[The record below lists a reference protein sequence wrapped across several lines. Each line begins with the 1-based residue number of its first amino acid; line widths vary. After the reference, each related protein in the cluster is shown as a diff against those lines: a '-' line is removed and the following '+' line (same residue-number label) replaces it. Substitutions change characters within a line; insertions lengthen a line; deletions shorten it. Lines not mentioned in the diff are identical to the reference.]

1 MRKILLASVATL
13 GAVGWAGLA
22 AAQSPDMAQAQGQF
36 VAKPLPY
43 GAAGANNNN
52 NYQATMTPPGTAMA
66 TGGQIAVSAGF
77 MATPSPGTIVIH
89 LGGKV
94 DAEIQSNWTSID
106 TYSGTTTPLGTLNA
120 TTGVTTAGKGV
131 SYTDKVQ
138 PVGIGSF
145 MRLYPG
151 VDGMAANGLRYGAS
165 VEIRQNFM
173 SGNSYSPALTGSTA
187 SAIPSA
193 ANTIGSG
200 ASSASGESS
209 AQTLFVRRAFA
220 YLAGDQWGLVRIGMT
235 DGVLGLFDN
244 CIFTAQCWDYGV
256 GNLNGGASEQMM
268 PSNLPPTFVW
278 LSQAGAEYDNDK
290 IVYLS
295 PQFFGFDFGIQYAPS
310 MGNDYNESA
319 GSSPLQAA
327 PCGAAVA
334 VTATG
339 VSGCELQS
347 SGAVDGSRWLN
358 QVAIGARYQGSFNG
372 FEPKAYVMYET
383 AGKVDYTGALPAF
396 TPGIASS
403 ANNNRKFDNLNFVS
417 AGIAA
422 SYAGF
427 TFSADY
433 IGGAINNQLS
443 MRPTGGAS
451 MSAPLFGLKY
461 TSGPLTV
468 GTAIGTATFQGANQL
483 VGVSQRRG
491 NYLAV
496 GGYYVIAPGM
506 AIVAEYEY
514 LSQHQGD
521 ENLALGTIGGSA
533 YNDIKGQGVL
543 LGTVVNW

>member
-13 GAVGWAGLA
+13 GAVSWAGLA

-66 TGGQIAVSAGF
+66 TGGQIAVAAGF
-77 MATPSPGTIVIH
+77 MATPTPGTIVIH

-94 DAEIQSNWTSID
+94 DAEVQANWTSID
-106 TYSGTTTPLGTLNA
+106 TYSGVTTPIGKLTATGT
-120 TTGVTTAGKGV
+120 TTAGVGV
-131 SYTDKVQ
+131 PYTDKIQ
-138 PVGIGSF
+138 PIGIGSF

-173 SGNSYSPALTGSTA
+173 SGNSYSPALTGSTS
-187 SAIPSA
+187 SAIPSG
-193 ANTIGSG
+193 ANTIGTG
-200 ASSASGESS
+200 AASPSGESS
-209 AQTLFVRRAFA
+209 AQTLFVRRAFT
-220 YLAGDQWGLVRIGMT
+220 YLAGDQWGLFRLGMT

-244 CIFTAQCWDYGV
+244 CIFTSQCWDYGV

-268 PSNLPPTFVW
+268 PGNLAPTFVW
-278 LSQAGAEYDNDK
+278 LSQAGAEYDNAK
-290 IVYLS
+290 AVYLS
-295 PQFFGFDFGIQYAPS
+295 PQFFGFDFGVQYAPQ
-310 MGNDYNESA
+310 MGNAYSDSA
-319 GSSPLQAA
+319 GSSPLQAT

-358 QVAIGARYQGSFNG
+358 QVAVGVRYQGSFNG

-383 AGKVDYTGALPAF
+383 AGKTDFTGTQPA
-396 TPGIASS
+396 PGSAASL
-403 ANNNRKFDNLNFVS
+403 AAANNRKFDNLNFIS
-417 AGIAA
+417 AGLAA

-483 VGVSQRRG
+483 VGISQRRG
-491 NYLAV
+491 NYFSA

-506 AIVAEYEY
+506 AIVAEYQY